1 MVCWCKTGEEEKSKA
16 IAVAEAQISDLQ
28 EEIEK
33 RGAGFG
39 RLSTEIAAM
48 KKQISEDTAALKQAT
63 SIREGEL
70 DSFRG
75 EERDLVQ
82 TITNL
87 QNAIAVLSKH
97 QDLARGL
104 KDGGGNSFLEIN
116 GPVLS
121 GLRVVLKDAAFKH
134 EALSARSLRKV
145 VLAQTAGVAKSETT
159 PSSLLL
165 GFLDKSSVGNSFDG
179 LPLKFAEQYIA
190 KSARRSPSNA
200 HVSFLQAGSMDG
212 QPMYQSYATRSDE
225 IFGILSKM
233 LEDFQSDLKSSQ
245 ASDATSSS
253 DFEALADSKNQQI
266 EAGKAKLDELEEE
279 NAMNEKALSDAKE
292 DLQLKSEQR
301 SADVEFLRNLR
312 LTCTDLDSQWEER
325 SKTRSDE
332 LKAVSETIAILTED
346 DHREQLTKGGVAFLQ
361 SQQKSRATAMR
372 LLRSKAADVLRRA
385 SQEPVFAADDL
396 LTAWNNHKQ
405 TTASLSGPRSQLSA
419 LALTVQLDS
428 FEQVKKALD
437 TFVADLKDQQA
448 EEVEFKA
455 YCVKELD
462 DNEKERYDRA
472 RTKKELEQELGRLDA
487 LMTALQKEISA
498 NNDQIR
504 ETQTDV
510 KKASQNRE
518 VENAA
523 FQTTINDQRAIQ
535 EILQKA
541 LQRLKDFYA
550 TRLTGEGPANNQL
563 NPLKREIAE
572 NAPGRVLIQ
581 RTVQTPPAH
590 FNDLKSNAGAS
601 PVMSLIEQII
611 GDSKTLEAESVAA
624 ERKAQTDYENL
635 VKDSNALISQLKK
648 SVVEKTEASANAK
661 AESGASKSNLV
672 STVGELES
680 LAQFEGDLHSQ
691 CDFVLKNF
699 DVRQK
704 ARLQEITAVQQAKA
718 IVSGASR

>member
-1 MVCWCKTGEEEKSKA
+1 
-16 IAVAEAQISDLQ
+16 
-28 EEIEK
+28 
-33 RGAGFG
+33 
-39 RLSTEIAAM
+39 
-48 KKQISEDTAALKQAT
+48 
-63 SIREGEL
+63 
-70 DSFRG
+70 
-75 EERDLVQ
+75 
-82 TITNL
+82 
-87 QNAIAVLSKH
+87 
-97 QDLARGL
+97 
-104 KDGGGNSFLEIN
+104 
-116 GPVLS
+116 
-121 GLRVVLKDAAFKH
+121 
-134 EALSARSLRKV
+134 
-145 VLAQTAGVAKSETT
+145 
-159 PSSLLL
+159 
-165 GFLDKSSVGNSFDG
+165 
-179 LPLKFAEQYIA
+179 
-190 KSARRSPSNA
+190 
-200 HVSFLQAGSMDG
+200 
-212 QPMYQSYATRSDE
+212 
-225 IFGILSKM
+225 
-233 LEDFQSDLKSSQ
+233 
-245 ASDATSSS
+245 
-253 DFEALADSKNQQI
+253 
-266 EAGKAKLDELEEE
+266 
-279 NAMNEKALSDAKE
+279 
-292 DLQLKSEQR
+292 
-301 SADVEFLRNLR
+301 
-312 LTCTDLDSQWEER
+312 
-325 SKTRSDE
+325 
-332 LKAVSETIAILTED
+332 
-346 DHREQLTKGGVAFLQ
+346 
-361 SQQKSRATAMR
+361 MR

-563 NPLKREIAE
+563 DPLKREIAE

-718 IVSGASR
+718 IVSGASK